1 MGIEW
6 AHQSEVCICSSFDCS
21 LFLQFSNYYLE
32 KMSSTYYHCK
42 DLFNKDSR
50 LVQVPPGPARARERV

>member
-6 AHQSEVCICSSFDCS
+6 AHQSEVCICSSIDRS
-21 LFLQFSNYYLE
+21 LFLQFQII
-32 KMSSTYYHCK
+32 SSTYYHCK